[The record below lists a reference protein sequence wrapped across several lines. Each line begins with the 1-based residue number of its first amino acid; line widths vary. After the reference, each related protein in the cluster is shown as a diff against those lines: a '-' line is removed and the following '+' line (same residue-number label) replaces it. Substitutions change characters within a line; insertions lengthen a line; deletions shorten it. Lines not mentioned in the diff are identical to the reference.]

1 MGQMSRICPIRHGSK
16 HSKLPPLG
24 RAGVGVG
31 FCFHCPIICHRCLI
45 IRQHAKR
52 AIAGKRLTVSQLRPL
67 ARFWHLYWRMKT
79 TISIILL
86 SLTAPVAATA
96 QQAWTLDRCV
106 NYALEHSTEVR
117 RQHIEQRQKRV
128 DYRTALL
135 DFLPGVS
142 AQVGGQYN
150 WGRNIDPETNTYNN
164 VTTFNNYYQLTAS
177 MPLFDGGQTWNAMR
191 KARLAKRTSATAL
204 QKAQDDKAIDIMQ
217 KFVEAVYAI
226 KSIDIMQ
233 AKLNDSQALLGK
245 TRRLYELG
253 EKSRPDVVQM
263 ESQVAE
269 DDYNLLHQRNTARLS
284 LLSLKSAMNYP
295 AADSLPLDTT
305 LKAKPTAVPRHEA
318 IDYTAIAA
326 KPDVTIAEADAETAR
341 LDWKMQRA
349 SLLPSLYLGGG
360 VSTSYYKNLS
370 AGAQMEGFRSQMRN
384 NLGEYVYVTLSIP
397 LFSPSSWRSVKR
409 AKTDYH
415 LARLDVEDARRKL
428 EDDARQAVAD
438 YEGYVREQR
447 QMERKAASDSLAY
460 RLSYRKYEEGMLSTF
475 DLHEA
480 SQTYLQSRIT
490 LLQMQMMAAIKQRLV
505 NYYINNEPLWTSN

>member
-1 MGQMSRICPIRHGSK
+1 
-16 HSKLPPLG
+16 
-24 RAGVGVG
+24 
-31 FCFHCPIICHRCLI
+31 
-45 IRQHAKR
+45 
-52 AIAGKRLTVSQLRPL
+52 
-67 ARFWHLYWRMKT
+67 MKT

-86 SLTAPVAATA
+86 SLAAPVAATA

-106 NYALEHSTEVR
+106 TYALEHSTEVR
-117 RQHIEQRQKRV
+117 RQHIEQKQKRI
-128 DYRTALL
+128 DYRTSLL
-135 DFLPGVS
+135 DFLPSVS

-226 KSIDIMQ
+226 KSIGLMQ
-233 AKLNDSQALLGK
+233 AKLDDSQALLHK

-269 DDYNLLHQRNTARLS
+269 DDYNLLHQRNTARLA

-295 AADSLPLDTT
+295 AADSLPLDTA

-326 KPDVTIAEADAETAR
+326 KPDVTIAEANAETAR

-349 SLLPSLYLGGG
+349 SLLPSIYLGGG

-370 AGAQMEGFRSQMRN
+370 AGVQMEGFRSQMRN